1 MRIVHEEW
9 RPVVGFEGK
18 YEVSNMGRVKSL
30 VWGRE
35 HILKP
40 NPHTQ
45 GYVTVCPGGRK
56 HQLVHRIVAE
66 TFLGPIPEGMEV
78 NHIDGNKRNNRADNL
93 EYVTRRGNTLHAV
106 ELGLMRRK
114 GEDNPA
120 AKVSNAQM
128 KAAYALVASGVHATD
143 AAAKVGVPLYSLRS
157 MLTGSKWKSLGLPP
171 IKGTARNRVP
181 ESLKR
186 QIVEMRRNGATM
198 NQIREA
204 LGTSNGTMH
213 RVLKN
218 A

>member
-35 HILKP
+35 YVLKP
-40 NPHTQ
+40 SRHSQ
-45 GYVTVCPGGRK
+45 GYVTVSPGGHR
-56 HQLVHRIVAE
+56 HQLIHRVVAQA
-66 TFLGPIPEGMEV
+66 FLGPIPDGMEV
-78 NHIDGNKRNNRADNL
+78 NHIDGDKQNNRADNL
-93 EYVTRRGNTLHAV
+93 EYVTRRGNTLHAA

-120 AKVSNAQM
+120 AKASNAQM
-128 KAAYALVASGVHATD
+128 KAAYALVASGVHAAD
-143 AAAKVGVPLYSLRS
+143 AAEKVGVSLHSLRN

-171 IKGTARNRVP
+171 IKGTPRNRVP
-181 ESLKR
+181 EIIKR
-186 QIVEMRRNGATM
+186 QIVEMRRNGATEP
-198 NQIREA
+198 QICQA
-204 LGTSNGTMH
+204 LGTSKGTVY